1 MVHGNN
7 ISRMQPSLGSSLF
20 LKSNIELLN
29 YFAHGGVCSLLI
41 GIEIQVLLWYQS
53 TPEVAISVTRCWNKK
68 QPKFFQKL
76 PKKQPHQF
84 DLKSNVF
91 RNCPKSQP
99 NIWVTLVIKFAI
111 KKFQKSPNL
120 VTLIAIQ
127 SADVSLLLNC
137 LK

>member
-1 MVHGNN
+1 MLTQCIMVHGNN

-84 DLKSNVF
+84 DLKIDGFHS
-91 RNCPKSQP
+91 CPKSP
-99 NIWVTLVIKFAI
+99 HTFG
-111 KKFQKSPNL
+111 
-120 VTLIAIQ
+120 
-127 SADVSLLLNC
+127 LLLKLNS
-137 LK
+137 LPSNSKNRPIWSHWWPST